1 MSKKL
6 VIGAVVGA
14 AVVAGLV
21 SAAKSQS
28 EPKPSMWEKMR
39 DAMDEMPEDFPP
51 RVMFENIEAIKANT
65 DEMLALLRQQGATG
79 E

>member
-28 EPKPSMWEKMR
+28 GPKPSMWEKMR

-51 RVMFENIEAIKANT
+51 RVMFENVEVIKANT
-65 DEMLALLRQQGATG
+65 DEMLALLRQQGTTG

>member
-6 VIGAVVGA
+6 VIGAVVGT
-14 AVVAGLV
+14 AVAVGVV

-28 EPKPSMWEKMR
+28 GPKPSMWEKMR
-39 DAMDEMPEDFPP
+39 EAMDEMPEDFPP
-51 RVMFENIEAIKANT
+51 RVMFANMEAIKANT
-65 DEMLALLRQQGATG
+65 DEIVALLRQKETDG